1 MNNVFLL
8 LTIIG
13 IIGVPVCLILAVIRL
28 LKKQKA
34 KPTLVLCAVFTCI
47 CIFSFIGF
55 GLTIPPKTATVVS
68 SQETQET
75 TVVAEHTFEET
86 SEKTSETIPEET
98 KPTPT
103 EASTESL
110 VPTVESVA
118 PLSPKEEF
126 AKQLTANPNVTADA
140 ANSTFDILTS
150 GMGFENIIVNKN
162 PTGTLFEVKADD
174 YNLKVTVSDKL
185 YMVICGDYNLYK
197 DDSINYTKNDL
208 EDRKIGKNDSKYYAI
223 AMEAVS
229 ANLKNP
235 SSAQFSSMRECKM
248 ARKGE
253 YVAVQ
258 GYVIAVNSFG
268 AQTKNDF
275 LVEFR
280 VIDLDTYSYE
290 TVYLNIAGETSGT
303 YIDLK

>member
-1 MNNVFLL
+1 MNDVFLL

-13 IIGVPVCLILAVIRL
+13 IIGAPICLILAVIRL
-28 LKKQKA
+28 LKKQKV
-34 KPTLVLCAVFTCI
+34 KPTLVSCAIFAFI

-55 GLTIPPKTATVVS
+55 GLTIPPETDTVIS
-68 SQETQET
+68 SQETT
-75 TVVAEHTFEET
+75 TAAEPHIEET
-86 SEKTSETIPEET
+86 SEKTPETIPEET

-103 EASTESL
+103 EAPNEFLPS
-110 VPTVESVA
+110 TVESTA
-118 PLSPKEEF
+118 PLSQKEKF

-162 PTGTLFEVKADD
+162 TTGTLFEVKADD

-197 DDSINYTKNDL
+197 DDSIKYTKNDL
-208 EDRKIGKNDSKYYAI
+208 EDRKIGNNDSKYYAI
-223 AMEAVS
+223 AMEVVS

-235 SSAQFSSMRECKM
+235 TSAQFSSMGECAM
-248 ARKGE
+248 ARRGE

-258 GYVIAVNSFG
+258 GYVIATNSFG
-268 AQTKNDF
+268 ASTKNDF

-303 YIDLK
+303 YVDLK

>member
-34 KPTLVLCAVFTCI
+34 KPTLVLCAIFACI
-47 CIFSFIGF
+47 CIFGFIGF
-55 GLTIPPKTATVVS
+55 GLTIPPKSATVVS
-68 SQETQET
+68 SQETQKT
-75 TVVAEHTFEET
+75 TVVAEHTLEET

-98 KPTPT
+98 TPTPT

-110 VPTVESVA
+110 VPTAESVA
-118 PLSPKEEF
+118 PLSQKEEF

-162 PTGTLFEVKADD
+162 ATGTLFEVKADD

-208 EDRKIGKNDSKYYAI
+208 EERKIGNDDSKYYAI

-258 GYVIAVNSFG
+258 GYVIAINSFG
-268 AQTKNDF
+268 VQIKNDF